1 MRMANERDQ
10 ALLRSAVPD
19 AGANLLAFLS
29 SLGTR
34 EVLAFG
40 EGVAL
45 PARLKFRQ
53 LAEDRIPR
61 SEAVNSTERKSAGD
75 DFIDVAIERWRG
87 ATMSHKRA
95 APEAESADVEPR
107 LGKEAPSRLSPDRYR
122 LLKKT
127 PDAQPDLAAAGL
139 QRSPK

>member
-1 MRMANERDQ
+1 MRKNA
-10 ALLRSAVPD
+10 SAVPD

-45 PARLKFRQ
+45 PARLKFKQ

-61 SEAVNSTERKSAGD
+61 SEAVSSGERKSASD

-87 ATMSHKRA
+87 ATMSYRR
-95 APEAESADVEPR
+95 APESEPGSFAGGAECRSN
-107 LGKEAPSRLSPDRYR
+107 
-122 LLKKT
+122 
-127 PDAQPDLAAAGL
+127 GL
-139 QRSPK
+139 F